1 MTSTQ
6 RPVVTYY
13 RVSTARQG
21 ASGLGLEAQKAAVLQ
36 AIGNAPVMA
45 EFVEVESGKRNDR
58 PKLAQ
63 AIREAKDWGAV
74 LVIAKLDRLA
84 RNVHFISGL
93 MESKVDFK
101 ACDYPDANR
110 LTLHI
115 MAAVAE
121 HEAKAIS
128 ERTKAAL
135 QAAKARGVQL
145 GGGDP
150 TKAREALSAKSEAHK
165 AKLRPI
171 LDKLRS
177 AGIVTLQAQADALNA
192 RGLKTPRG
200 GNWSPKQVSRLT
212 AD

>member
-36 AIGNAPVMA
+36 SIGDAPVMA
-45 EFVEVESGKRNDR
+45 EFVEVESGTRSDR

-63 AIREAKDWGAV
+63 AIKEAKDWGAV

-93 MESKVDFK
+93 MEAKVDFR
-101 ACDYPDANR
+101 ACDFPDANR
-110 LTLHI
+110 LTLHV

-121 HEAKAIS
+121 HEAEMIS
-128 ERTKAAL
+128 ARTRAAL
-135 QAAKARGVQL
+135 KAAKARGVKL
-145 GGGDP
+145 GGGNP
-150 TKAREALSAKSEAHK
+150 VKAREALSAQAEASK
-165 AKLRPI
+165 AKVRPI

-177 AGIVTLQAQADALNA
+177 AGVVTLQAQADALNA
-192 RGLKTPRG
+192 RGIKTPRG
-200 GNWSPKQVSRLT
+200 GMWSPKQVSRLT
-212 AD
+212 AE